1 LLISRILAALLALSP
16 AQGAFAWGPEG
27 HRTVAEIA
35 SRYLDPKASARVLEL
50 LEDDRLA
57 DGELSG
63 RRTLGEVASWA
74 DEIREYDPKRPGRR
88 LHFDD
93 IPLCETPDYARY
105 CKNGQCASAQIDRQL
120 RILSDGSARLPLR
133 NRALKWVVHLVGDI
147 HQPLHAADRR
157 DRGGN
162 TVQVSFFGQRDNPPY
177 GSLNLHAVWDVH
189 ILRRLLA
196 GRGGVRVFVSAPL
209 MERDKAAWEKGS
221 ISDWI
226 AESHA
231 IARDFAY
238 AALPVPASCPH
249 KIAGVVALEEAY
261 YDQAAPVI
269 EVQIRK
275 AGVRLA
281 RVLNQALGR

>member
-1 LLISRILAALLALSP
+1 MPRILAALLVLLAP
-16 AQGAFAWGPEG
+16 APAAIAWGPEG
-27 HRTVAEIA
+27 HRIIGDIA
-35 SRYLDPKASARVLEL
+35 SRHLDPKTIARVLEL

-120 RILSDGSARLPLR
+120 KILRDGSAGLPRR

-147 HQPLHAADRR
+147 HQPLHAANRR

-162 TVQVSFFGQRDNPPY
+162 TVQVSFFGERDNPPY

-189 ILRRLLA
+189 IVRRLLA
-196 GRGGVRVFVSAPL
+196 GRGGGRAFVSAPL
-209 MERDKAAWEKGS
+209 SERDKAAWEKGS
-221 ISDWI
+221 TPDWI

-249 KIAGVVALEEAY
+249 KIAGVVALGEAY
-261 YDQAAPVI
+261 YDQAAPAI
-269 EVQIRK
+269 EIQIRK
-275 AGVRLA
+275 AGIRLA
-281 RVLNQALGR
+281 RVLNEALGR